1 MGHGAV
7 TLSNS
12 PDIPT
17 GMRRSDS
24 DFVAGRFTRPSV
36 SNLQEAHGL
45 VRLLNKGGTAD
56 ET

>member
-1 MGHGAV
+1 MSHGAV
-7 TLSNS
+7 TLNNP

-24 DFVAGRFTRPSV
+24 TSVAGRFTRPSV
-36 SNLQEAHGL
+36 SNLQEAHGS
-45 VRLLNKGGTAD
+45 VRLRKKGGDAD